1 MCGTQDPSSRRPP
14 ESECEFI
21 PSVWILPAVTTL
33 IKVAQSPPARS
44 LGYFKWYTEPMF
56 MLHHLRH
63 GIFLCLLSLLV
74 AGCGGL
80 QEVWEG
86 PGARMFRPQA
96 IAVLPPMASQYDNA
110 REDIQEVLSAA
121 LNRTANIERVVSP
134 ENVTDIFQASKE
146 AFDALVFYF
155 SRLEMTGQSDKDS
168 AVKLGKALNVDS
180 FLVVRVNSWEYMRK
194 EGDNVGRVGLSLRL
208 VDATT
213 GTTVWKARHEKSSSY
228 MFYRPNLKDIA
239 KDLAAE
245 MIAFMPPQAKR

>member
-1 MCGTQDPSSRRPP
+1 MFIFKNLRPVV
-14 ESECEFI
+14 SL
-21 PSVWILPAVTTL
+21 ILLTL
-33 IKVAQSPPARS
+33 LI
-44 LGYFKWYTEPMF
+44 
-56 MLHHLRH
+56 
-63 GIFLCLLSLLV
+63 

-86 PGARMFRPQA
+86 PGARIFRPQA
-96 IAVLPPMASQYDNA
+96 IAVLPPMASQYDSA
-110 REDIQEVLSAA
+110 REDIQQVLSDEI
-121 LNRTANIERVVSP
+121 NKTSGIERVVSP
-134 ENVTDIFQASKE
+134 ENVTDIFQGSKE

-213 GTTVWKARHEKSSSY
+213 GTTVWKARHERSSSY

-239 KDLAAE
+239 KELAAE
-245 MIAFMPPQAKR
+245 MIKAMPPQAKQ

>member
-1 MCGTQDPSSRRPP
+1 MFQLALSALIL
-14 ESECEFI
+14 FI
-21 PSVWILPAVTTL
+21 
-33 IKVAQSPPARS
+33 
-44 LGYFKWYTEPMF
+44 
-56 MLHHLRH
+56 
-63 GIFLCLLSLLV
+63 

-86 PGARMFRPQA
+86 PGAKIFRPQA
-96 IAVLPPMASQYDNA
+96 IAVLPPMSSQYDSA
-110 REDIQEVLSAA
+110 REDIQEVLSGS
-121 LNRTANIERVVSP
+121 LNKVANIEHVVSP
-134 ENVTDIFQASKE
+134 ENVTDIFQTSKE

-213 GTTVWKARHEKSSSY
+213 GTTVWKARHERSSSY

-239 KDLAAE
+239 KELAAE
-245 MIAFMPPQAKR
+245 MIKAMPPQAKP

>member
-1 MCGTQDPSSRRPP
+1 MMTLHYVRRAA
-14 ESECEFI
+14 
-21 PSVWILPAVTTL
+21 L
-33 IKVAQSPPARS
+33 
-44 LGYFKWYTEPMF
+44 
-56 MLHHLRH
+56 
-63 GIFLCLLSLLV
+63 LCLIPLLV

-86 PGARMFRPQA
+86 PGAKMFRPQA

-110 REDIQEVLSAA
+110 REDIQEVLSGS
-121 LNRTANIERVVSP
+121 LTKGGHIERVMSP

-180 FLVVRVNSWEYMRK
+180 FVVVRVNSWEYMRK

-239 KDLAAE
+239 KELAAE
-245 MIAFMPPQAKR
+245 MIQAMPPQAKR

>member
-1 MCGTQDPSSRRPP
+1 M
-14 ESECEFI
+14 
-21 PSVWILPAVTTL
+21 VL
-33 IKVAQSPPARS
+33 
-44 LGYFKWYTEPMF
+44 
-56 MLHHLRH
+56 LHR
-63 GIFLCLLSLLV
+63 IRYAISFCLLPLLA

-86 PGARMFRPQA
+86 PGAKMFRPQA
-96 IAVLPPMASQYDNA
+96 MAVLPPMASQYDSA
-110 REDIQEVLSAA
+110 REDIQEVLSDALTKAA
-121 LNRTANIERVVSP
+121 KVERVVSP
-134 ENVTDIFQASKE
+134 EHVTDIFQASKE

-180 FLVVRVNSWEYMRK
+180 FVVVRVNAWEYMRK

-213 GTTVWKARHEKSSSY
+213 GITVWKARHERASSY
-228 MFYRPNLKDIA
+228 MFYRPNLKDVA

-245 MIAFMPPQAKR
+245 MIKSMPPQVNR

>member
-1 MCGTQDPSSRRPP
+1 MKI
-14 ESECEFI
+14 F
-21 PSVWILPAVTTL
+21 
-33 IKVAQSPPARS
+33 
-44 LGYFKWYTEPMF
+44 
-56 MLHHLRH
+56 HHIRH
-63 GIFLCLLSLLV
+63 AAIFCLLLFLV

-86 PGARMFRPQA
+86 PGAKMFRPQA
-96 IAVLPPMASQYDNA
+96 LAVLPPMASQYDNA
-110 REDIQEVLSAA
+110 REDIQEVLSAS
-121 LNRTANIERVVSP
+121 LNKGGHIERVMSP

-228 MFYRPNLKDIA
+228 MFYRPNLKDVA
-239 KDLAAE
+239 KELAAE
-245 MIAFMPPQAKR
+245 MIQAMPPQAKR

>member
-1 MCGTQDPSSRRPP
+1 
-14 ESECEFI
+14 
-21 PSVWILPAVTTL
+21 
-33 IKVAQSPPARS
+33 
-44 LGYFKWYTEPMF
+44 MF
-56 MLHHLRH
+56 MLQRLRH
-63 GIFLCLLSLLV
+63 PLMLCILPLVV

-146 AFDALVFYF
+146 AFDSLVFYF

-213 GTTVWKARHEKSSSY
+213 GITVWKARHEKSSSY

-239 KDLAAE
+239 KDLSAE
-245 MIAFMPPQAKR
+245 MIGSMPPQAKR